1 MSRND
6 LPNEKAP
13 NFNARLRE
21 TLMTYLGKSGD
32 PLDRGITLRD
42 LLDSNLADIAN
53 INSAR
58 NGGTLPLLPGS
69 AVGTGN
75 ATEPDLTP
83 PPTPTGFKATSGI
96 ATIIVETDTPIYTQG
111 HGHFRTHVYG
121 KVRSTGDTAPTFAD
135 AAEITQFAGSV
146 GTVTSNPATTWHLWA
161 KWESQDGVLSASPAG
176 GTNGL
181 VVTTGQ
187 DVKAL
192 LDALTG
198 QLTEQQLYKDL
209 GDRINL
215 IDGPLTMAGSVAAK
229 IYAEAQARL
238 AADTTLGSSITAL
251 QTTDATQATAITTLQ
266 TRASTS
272 ESNIIT
278 LQNTTA
284 SQATTITSLTTRTST
299 AESNITSLQTTTA
312 SQATSISS
320 LNTTVGS
327 HTSSITN
334 LQTTTGN
341 QATSITQLSSSI
353 SAVSLGLAFD
363 QWVLNGQ
370 SIVTVSDG
378 KVGTTALRLSGIAG
392 AYPNQGNFVAINAG
406 KTYRVKF
413 WARPSSN
420 ASGLLYFSLRQFT
433 AANASNGGPS
443 NGGRSPYKPSGQSR
457 AGHIATYGDTWGEYN
472 YTWTSADWQSGVK
485 FVQPE
490 FLDNYSGGTGYW
502 EVQGFSFV
510 DATDVNDVSVSL
522 QTEATTRANAD
533 GTLFAQYTVKIDNNG
548 YVTGFGLASTAV
560 NGTPYSTFGVRAD
573 SFYIASPSGPGIAPA
588 MPFIVR
594 TTATTIN
601 GVTVPVGVYI
611 TDAFIQNGT
620 ITNAKIG
627 NAAIDSAKIADAAIS
642 TAKIGDAQITNAKIA
657 DATITR
663 AKIAS
668 LSVGTADIVD
678 AAISSAKIA
687 DAAIIS
693 AKIGDAAI
701 TSAKIG
707 DAAITTAK
715 IADASITDAKI
726 VSLSANKIS
735 VSTLSALSADLG
747 TVTAGTIKFSVDVN
761 NYLII
766 DGPNQRIDV
775 YSAGVLRVRL
785 GKL

>member
-42 LLDSNLADIAN
+42 LLDSGLAGISN
-53 INSAR
+53 INAAR

-69 AVGTGN
+69 AVGPNTGS
-75 ATEPDLTP
+75 TEADLTP

-121 KVRSTGDTAPTFAD
+121 KVRQSANDPAPTFSD
-135 AAEITQFAGSV
+135 AAEINQFAGTV
-146 GTVTSNPATTWHLWA
+146 GSISSNPATTWHLWA
-161 KWESQDGVLSASPAG
+161 KWESVDGVLSTSPAG

-187 DVKAL
+187 DVQAL

-238 AADTTLGSSITAL
+238 AADTTLGSSITTL
-251 QTTDATQATAITTLQ
+251 QTSSASQATAITTLQ
-266 TRASTS
+266 TKSDTAA
-272 ESNIIT
+272 SNIIT

-299 AESNITSLQTTTA
+299 AESNITNLQTTTA
-312 SQATSISS
+312 SQATSISA

-341 QATSITQLSSSI
+341 QASSITQLSSSI
-353 SAVSLGLAFD
+353 SAVSLGLALD

-378 KVGTTALRLSGIAG
+378 KVGTTALRLSGIGG

-420 ASGLLYFSLRQFT
+420 AAGILYFSLRQFT
-433 AANASNGGPS
+433 AANAGSPGPV

-485 FVQPE
+485 YVQPE
-490 FLDNYSGGTGYW
+490 FLDNYSGQAGYW
-502 EVQGFSFV
+502 DIQGFTFV

-560 NGTPYSTFGVRAD
+560 NGTPYSTFGIRAD

-601 GVTVPVGVYI
+601 GVSVPVGVYI
-611 TDAFIQNGT
+611 TDAFIANGT

-627 NAAIDSAKIADAAIS
+627 NAAIDDAKISSLSASKITTGTLDAARITAGSLDAKIANLDAAVITSGYIS
-642 TAKIGDAQITNAKIA
+642 SARIGDATIGFAKIA
-657 DATITR
+657 NDIQSTNYVAGVSGWKLNKNGAAELQGATIR
-663 AKIAS
+663 SRLESADGLFVIDVAAKY
-668 LSVGTADIVD
+668 
-678 AAISSAKIA
+678 IS
-687 DAAIIS
+687 
-693 AKIGDAAI
+693 
-701 TSAKIG
+701 
-707 DAAITTAK
+707 
-715 IADASITDAKI
+715 
-726 VSLSANKIS
+726 IS
-735 VSTLSALSADLG
+735 V
-747 TVTAGTIKFSVDVN
+747 
-761 NYLII
+761 
-766 DGPNQRIDV
+766 
-775 YSAGVLRVRL
+775 
-785 GKL
+785 